1 MPKKIMS
8 SVRLEDVSGIPIL
21 INEAGI
27 SKTRFL
33 KKMPKDLLLQFY
45 KELGDFGMQVWA
57 MQMQVSQIMR
67 LMALAEKPT
76 RKSKKKTSKIRG

>member
-1 MPKKIMS
+1 MS
-8 SVRLEDVSGIPIL
+8 SVRLEDVSGIPIP

-27 SKTRFL
+27 SKTQFL
-33 KKMPKDLLLQFY
+33 KKMPKYLLLQFY

-57 MQMQVSQIMR
+57 MQMQVSQIMQ
-67 LMALAEKPT
+67 LMASVEKPT